1 LTNSGRVKTRVR
13 FAEQDAGKQSN
24 HRTIDQMTDDTDN
37 MNALSADRK
46 PVVLISGQYE
56 ITVEIDNDGDVILRQ
71 EQQYGDHPD
80 TIVIARANLSAFISD
95 LIECALPELCFPLR
109 CDASVRAEAD
119 TNAVEP
125 MTARQSSDPTAAER
139 QRRHRLR
146 KRNQTNG
153 VSSEPTMRGGLAE

>member
-95 LIECALPELCFPLR
+95 LIECALPELCFPPR
-109 CDASVRAEAD
+109 CDASVRD
-119 TNAVEP
+119 
-125 MTARQSSDPTAAER
+125 RGR
-139 QRRHRLR
+139 Y
-146 KRNQTNG
+146 K
-153 VSSEPTMRGGLAE
+153 RGGTDDRSPVIRSHCRRASAPSSLA